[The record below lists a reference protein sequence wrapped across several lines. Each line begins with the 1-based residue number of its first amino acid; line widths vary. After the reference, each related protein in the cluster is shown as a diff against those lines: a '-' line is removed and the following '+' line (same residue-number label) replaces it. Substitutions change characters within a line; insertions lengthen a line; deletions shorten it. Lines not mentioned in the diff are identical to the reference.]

1 MLSDEELMQLLSDLE
16 SDRVE
21 RKSSASDRDKLR
33 QAICAFAND
42 LPGHGKPG
50 VIFIGINDDGSC
62 AGTAITDDL
71 LLNLSHMRE
80 TVTPFPSMTVQKR
93 RINECDVAVIT
104 VEPSEM
110 PPVRYDGRTWI
121 RVGPRRDKASP
132 EEERRLIE
140 KCRHAA
146 RPFDA
151 KPARGATTDDLDS
164 DRFSREYLPQAVA
177 PEVIERNSRSL
188 KQQLAALGLA
198 TPDGEP
204 TWAGILV
211 LGKSPRSWLPAAYI
225 QFLRIDGTSL
235 ADPIKD
241 QKEISGCFLDI
252 LRYLDEILTINIS
265 TALVVSGTNTDI
277 KRPDYPLGALQQMA
291 RNAILHRNYEG
302 TNTPIRIYWFSDRI
316 EIHSPGGPFGQV
328 TRENFGQPG
337 ITDYRN
343 PHLADAMK
351 VLGYVQRFG
360 MGFELARAELAKN
373 GNPPLEFNA
382 QQSHTLIT
390 LRAAS

>member
-1 MLSDEELMQLLSDLE
+1 MLSDEELQKLLSDLE

-21 RKSSASDRDKLR
+21 RKSSASDRDKIR

-50 VIFIGINDDGSC
+50 LIFIGVNDDGSC
-62 AGTAITDDL
+62 AGTVITDDL

-93 RINECDVAVIT
+93 RMNECDIAVIT

-140 KCRHAA
+140 KRRHSA
-146 RPFDA
+146 RPFDVQLV
-151 KPARGATTDDLDS
+151 PGASINDLDIE
-164 DRFSREYLPQAVA
+164 RFRREYLPQAVA
-177 PEVIERNSRSL
+177 PEIIARNSRSL
-188 KQQLAALGLA
+188 EQQFAALGLA
-198 TPDGEP
+198 TSDGEP

-211 LGKSPRSWLPAAYI
+211 LGKSPRSWLPGAYI
-225 QFLRIDGTSL
+225 QFTRIDGTSL

-241 QKEISGCFLDI
+241 QKEISGCFLDL

-277 KRPDYPLGALQQMA
+277 KRPDYPLNALQQMA
-291 RNAILHRNYEG
+291 RNAILHRNYDG
-302 TNTPIRIYWFSDRI
+302 TNAPVRIYWFSDRI

-328 TRENFGQPG
+328 TRENFGHAG

-360 MGFELARAELAKN
+360 MGFELARAELKKN
-373 GNPPLEFNA
+373 GSPPLEFDV

-390 LRAAS
+390 LRPAS